1 MPQATQ
7 WKCSLFL
14 YNVTLKSWNFPRR
27 FVTKYR
33 ATWAGRNKLL
43 VSNPYTSKP
52 LRTNTF
58 CSWLLVHHVYYER
71 LVLTNYPEWL
81 TNYPDSSF
89 YPELLLTLR
98 AAWCNAPSA
107 KLTNGNV
114 WMLVYREMNTLCTV
128 KLHRLCGLV
137 RNMFT
142 KLTNGPW
149 CHPLLPLLSSFLW
162 QTNERAGKR
171 MTCWSVSRIDVLWLQ
186 FDSSH
191 VLNVLI
197 IFSSAMFYPRSR

>member
-1 MPQATQ
+1 M
-7 WKCSLFL
+7 
-14 YNVTLKSWNFPRR
+14 Y
-27 FVTKYR
+27 
-33 ATWAGRNKLL
+33 
-43 VSNPYTSKP
+43 
-52 LRTNTF
+52 
-58 CSWLLVHHVYYER
+58 HVYYER
-71 LVLTNYPEWL
+71 LAFERIILTDLVISLIIHFILN
-81 TNYPDSSF
+81 

-107 KLTNGNV
+107 KLTNGDV

-142 KLTNGPW
+142 KLTNVPR

-162 QTNERAGKR
+162 QTDERAGKR
-171 MTCWSVSRIDVLWLQ
+171 MTCWSVSRIDVWWLQ
-186 FDSSH
+186 VESSH

-197 IFSSAMFYPRSR
+197 IFRLQCFNLGVVKFNFVLPACYFQIRHDIYQTE